1 MGFTTNVFNTTL
13 DQARWVGQRSNSF
26 VFRVVDVDGFNRG
39 TITPLRGSGSGLTH
53 NTTQTIKRRVSL
65 ALGVQDSA
73 RINAASDRLLISF
86 VVPGVGEFPLGRY
99 IFVDPT
105 DAVYADDRKLSSLT
119 LNDEMFLVDQPILQG
134 ISGDGTSTV
143 SLVILQVLRDLPI
156 TFQAGYTQF
165 GSKQSFSIGTH
176 RGQVLN
182 QLALAGAYWSPWFDN
197 NGVLQFLPSFDPAR
211 QVPDFDFDAGTSV
224 MGQAIAT
231 TTNLLTA
238 PNRYIVISNNAESNG
253 ASAGVA
259 DVPDTAPNSV
269 TKRGFVIAEV
279 SQLQATDES
288 QARGMAFT
296 LANQNTIIETVQ
308 LTTAVDPR
316 HDSYNVIRW
325 QGDLW
330 LELAWTINFDG
341 TMTHTLRKAYT

>member
-1 MGFTTNVFNTTL
+1 MGFTTNTFNTTL

-26 VFRVVDVDGFNRG
+26 IFRVVDADGFNRG
-39 TITPLRGSGSGLTH
+39 TITPIRSSGSGLTH
-53 NTTQTIKRRVSL
+53 DTSRTIKRQISL
-65 ALGVQDSA
+65 ALGVADSA
-73 RINAASDRLLISF
+73 RINPVSDRLLISY
-86 VVPGVGEFPLGRY
+86 VVPDVGEFPLGRY
-99 IFVDPT
+99 IFVDST
-105 DAVYADDRKLSSLT
+105 DAVYEDGRKLSSVT

-134 ISGDGTSTV
+134 ISGDGTNTV
-143 SLVILQVLRDLPI
+143 SLVIPQVLRDLPI
-156 TFQAGYTQF
+156 TFEAGYTQF

-176 RGQVLN
+176 RGQILS

-197 NGVLQFLPSFDPAR
+197 NGVLQFLPTFDPAR
-211 QVPDFDFDAGTSV
+211 QIPDFDFDAGTSV

-238 PNRYIVISNNAESNG
+238 PNRYIVISNNAETNSP
-253 ASAGVA
+253 AAGFA
-259 DVPDTAPNSV
+259 DVPDSAPNSALN
-269 TKRGFVIAEV
+269 RGFVIAQV
-279 SQLQATDES
+279 SQLQAADQS
-288 QARGMAFT
+288 QARGMAYT

-330 LELAWTINFDG
+330 LEIAWGINFDG